1 MDIRRINVRG
11 EYKYVGKDKKRIK
24 DKRTLKRIN
33 SLRIPPGYSKIKIS
47 KKANSKVQA
56 IGIDSLGRSQ
66 YIYNPKF
73 VEEQQQIKFEDL
85 INFGKKIKRIRKE
98 YRQHLESDR
107 PIYDKNKVI
116 SMVLFLLDVCKFRV
130 GTEEYKKK
138 YNTYG
143 ATTIGTEHILF
154 NNEEVEISFIG
165 KKSVKNTSTIKNKE
179 VIKMLEKLCK
189 INEGKEYLF
198 YYADDRTGNIYNINA
213 GHINSYLKKYHKNLT
228 PKMFRTWNGNS
239 ILLKYLIGKGKP
251 QTDRE
256 IRKNLREGIKR
267 VAEGLH
273 NTMAVSKKSYCN
285 SEIYTTYLNDNEKF
299 WEFIEDNK
307 RDNGENKGTDRILTL
322 FLIKYYKD
330 K

>member
-1 MDIRRINVRG
+1 M
-11 EYKYVGKDKKRIK
+11 
-24 DKRTLKRIN
+24 
-33 SLRIPPGYSKIKIS
+33 
-47 KKANSKVQA
+47 
-56 IGIDSLGRSQ
+56 
-66 YIYNPKF
+66 F
-73 VEEQQQIKFEDL
+73 VEEFNVINNIKSKL
-85 INFGKKIKRIRKE
+85 NTNKNNTKKHNNTKDE
-98 YRQHLESDR
+98 
-107 PIYDKNKVI
+107 NK
-116 SMVLFLLDVCKFRV
+116 
-130 GTEEYKKK
+130 
-138 YNTYG
+138 
-143 ATTIGTEHILF
+143 
-154 NNEEVEISFIG
+154 
-165 KKSVKNTSTIKNKE
+165 
-179 VIKMLEKLCK
+179 
-189 INEGKEYLF
+189 
-198 YYADDRTGNIYNINA
+198 NA

-251 QTDRE
+251 QIDRE

>member
-1 MDIRRINVRG
+1 MDIRRISVNG
-11 EYKYVGKDKKRIK
+11 EYKYIDKDRKRIK

-73 VEEQQQIKFEDL
+73 IEEQQQIKFEDL
-85 INFGKKIKRIRKE
+85 INFGKKVKRIRKD
-98 YRQHLESDR
+98 YRHYLESNR

-189 INEGKEYLF
+189 INKGKEYLF
-198 YYADDRTGNIYNINA
+198 YYADERTGNIYNINA
-213 GHINSYLKKYHKNLT
+213 GHINSYLKKYHKDLT

-251 QTDRE
+251 ETERE
-256 IRKNLREGIKR
+256 IKRNLREGIKR
-267 VAEGLH
+267 VAGGLH

-285 SEIYTTYLNDNEKF
+285 SEIYTTYLNDNDRF
-299 WEFIEDNK
+299 WEFIDANK